1 LSPRETLH
9 VQNDGRYKWMD
20 LAGQRRPRV
29 THVVPA
35 LFGSEGLIGGGE
47 RYPLELARA
56 MAARVPTRL
65 LTFGARPRRERIGD
79 LEIEVIRNWIPRGRF
94 TVDPINPAMIARLRD
109 ADIIHYHQ
117 THTMMSSLALLYARS
132 AGTPIY
138 TTNLG
143 GGGIALHHLLDVS
156 RWYDGH
162 LHCSEFSRVAF
173 QQNDLP
179 TARVILG
186 GVDHDTFAPHP
197 AVERTGEVLFVGR
210 LLPHKGIN
218 YLIDAVDGQTPLTVI
233 GRRWWRRQEE
243 FYALLQ
249 TLSDGKRVTFLERC
263 DDAALVD
270 AYRRALCVVLPS
282 VYTTVFGEHYS
293 VPELLG
299 QTLLEGMACGTP
311 AICTAV
317 GGMPEVVEDG
327 VTGFVV
333 PPNDPTAL
341 AAKIAWLQQ
350 HPDEAAEMGRAARRR
365 VLERFSWRQVV
376 DCCLDAYGIRHTA
389 PPLP

>member
-1 LSPRETLH
+1 
-9 VQNDGRYKWMD
+9 MD
-20 LAGQRRPRV
+20 PADHRRSRV

-35 LFGSEGLIGGGE
+35 LFGPQGLIGGGE

-56 MAARVPTRL
+56 MASRVPTRL
-65 LTFGARPRRERIGD
+65 LTFGAKPRRERIGD
-79 LEIEVIRNWIPRGRF
+79 LEIEVIRNWIPHGRF

-109 ADIIHYHQ
+109 ADVIHYHQ
-117 THTMMSSLALLYARS
+117 TNTMMSSLALLYARS

-143 GGGIALHHLLDVS
+143 GGGIALHHLVDVT
-156 RWYDGH
+156 RWYAGH

-173 QQNDLP
+173 RQNDLP

-186 GVDHDTFAPHP
+186 GVDHHTFAPDP
-197 AVERTGEVLFVGR
+197 AIERTGEVLFVGR

-218 YLIDAVDGQTPLTVI
+218 YLIEAVDRDTPLALI
-233 GRRWWRRQEE
+233 GRRWWRRQEA
-243 FYALLQ
+243 FHALLR
-249 TLSDGKRVTFLERC
+249 TLSEGKRVRFLERC
-263 DDAALVD
+263 DDAALVE

-282 VYTTVFGEHYS
+282 VNTTVFGERYA

-333 PPNDPTAL
+333 PPNDPAAL
-341 AAKIAWLQQ
+341 AEKIVWLQQ
-350 HPDEAAEMGRAARRR
+350 HPREAAEMGRAARRR
-365 VLERFSWRQVV
+365 VLDRFSWQRVV
-376 DCCLDAYGIRHTA
+376 DRCLDAYGIQGGAA
-389 PPLP
+389 PLA